1 MKKAKLISLLLA
13 AAMTASAI
21 LVSCAESSEIQ
32 TGADGTD
39 PVSSAEE
46 ETEAVDER
54 LLVSDD
60 LPEENYDGY
69 EFRMLSRSA
78 DMYFCEC
85 YTEEEDGE
93 IRNDALYKRNRI
105 IEDRFNVSIVG
116 IRSTVAEEDMSSI
129 TQPILANE
137 DAYDLGLPMCFMAGP
152 ILTEGYF
159 INWNSLEYINLDKPW
174 WISGVNSKFQIGDT
188 IFSVVGDTCISTLQL
203 TFAIFFNK
211 NLTDN
216 YGLGDMYQRVRDN
229 KWTISDMAELCKGI
243 YNDLD
248 GDGAISDGDLFAYD
262 GDAYTAVDCYPLAWD
277 MTIIEQDDEGM
288 PEVVITSEKWQT
300 ALGKINSFLWGDESV
315 TNGKGTFSKYNC
327 LFTTAWLG
335 NMYGTYRDFKD
346 EYGVIPYPKY
356 DENQEKYMAGTMD
369 RYSVLVMPITVSDPE
384 RTSVITEAVNAESY
398 KILYPAWYEDSAQ
411 AKFARDEGTIEM
423 LDVIMAGRNF
433 DMATLFT
440 NNLSGITWIFRELTL
455 ENSDALPRR
464 WTSIEKGVTKNI
476 QKIVDAYT
484 GAAD

>member
-1 MKKAKLISLLLA
+1 MKKTKLISVLLA
-13 AAMTASAI
+13 GVMAASAI
-21 LVSCAESSEIQ
+21 LVSCAETADKPAGSDGSETAAQ
-32 TGADGTD
+32 
-39 PVSSAEE
+39 VQ
-46 ETEAVDER
+46 ETEAVDPR
-54 LLVSDD
+54 QLISDE

-93 IRNDALYKRNRI
+93 IRNDALYKRNRM
-105 IEDRFNVSIVG
+105 IEDRFNVAIVG
-116 IRSTVAEEDMSSI
+116 IKSDVAEEDMSSI
-129 TQPILANE
+129 TKPILANE
-137 DAYDLGLPMCFMAGP
+137 DAIDVALPMCFVAGP

-159 INWNSLEYINLDKPW
+159 VDWNSLEYINLDKPW
-174 WISGVNSKFQIGDT
+174 WISGVNSKFQIGNT

-216 YGLGDMYQRVRDN
+216 YGVGDMYQRVRDN
-229 KWTISDMAELCKGI
+229 KWTIADMADLCKGI

-288 PEVVITSEKWQT
+288 PMVVLATEKWQT
-300 ALGKINSFLWGDESV
+300 ALGKLNSFLWGDEGV
-315 TNGKGTFSKYNC
+315 TNGRNSFSKYNC

-346 EYGVIPYPKY
+346 EYGVVPYPKY

-369 RYSVLVMPITVSDPE
+369 RYSVLVMPITVSDTE
-384 RTSVITEAVNAESY
+384 RTSVITEAINAESY

-440 NNLSGITWIFRELTL
+440 NNLSGITWVFRGLTL
-455 ENSDALPRR
+455 ENSDALPGK
-464 WTSIEKGVTKNI
+464 WAAIEKGVNKNI
-476 QKIVDAYT
+476 EKIVNAYT
-484 GAAD
+484 GAEG